1 MSLEKSRIRWAV
13 TSHLGRNVAVSPYHT
28 NANAKTFHPT
38 NYIGFPLKRAKNMK
52 LISIQTAF

>member
-1 MSLEKSRIRWAV
+1 MPLEKCRIRWAV
-13 TSHLGRNVAVSPYHT
+13 ISHLGRNVAVSPYHT

-38 NYIGFPLKRAKNMK
+38 NCIGSPLTRAKNMK